1 MLTFT
6 GRECEA
12 PYREDSHVMGSD
24 PRHLKLDEE
33 QEQEQEQEREQ
44 EQEQEQEQEGE

>member
-12 PYREDSHVMGSD
+12 PYGEHSHVTG
-24 PRHLKLDEE
+24 PHPGNLEKEQEQEQEHAQEHE
-33 QEQEQEQEREQ
+33 QEQEQEQK
-44 EQEQEQEQEGE
+44 